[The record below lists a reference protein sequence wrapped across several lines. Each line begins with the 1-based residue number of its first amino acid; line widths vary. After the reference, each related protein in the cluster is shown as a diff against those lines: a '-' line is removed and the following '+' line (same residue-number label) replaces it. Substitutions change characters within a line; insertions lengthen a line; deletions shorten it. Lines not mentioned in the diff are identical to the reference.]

1 MKKSDFLAKQ
11 FQLAFPNT
19 KKNKEKSMFC
29 RMKNDLISGIDEE
42 EGERVP
48 FVHSCQLFVRF
59 LKAFWLRNF

>member
-42 EGERVP
+42 EGEKESHLYIRAN
-48 FVHSCQLFVRF
+48 FLFGF
-59 LKAFWLRNF
+59 